1 MTVYVVDDKCSYT
14 GDCFATKV
22 YAKREDAE
30 RELRELFGTFDEDTK
45 LTEISGD
52 KEITADAAVR
62 AGGFYYENDELF
74 GQVRIKEL
82 SVI

>member
-52 KEITADAAVR
+52 KEIAVDAAVR
-62 AGGFYYENDELF
+62 AGGFYYENDEFF